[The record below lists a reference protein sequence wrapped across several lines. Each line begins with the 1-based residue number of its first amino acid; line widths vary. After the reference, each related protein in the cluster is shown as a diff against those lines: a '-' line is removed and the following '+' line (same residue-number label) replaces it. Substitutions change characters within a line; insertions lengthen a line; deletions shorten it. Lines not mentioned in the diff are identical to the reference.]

1 MDTGSYCGFEV
12 ALDGPGI
19 ANVTFDQPDRMNG
32 LDRNTKRDLIEFL
45 TQAQV
50 DDRVRVIVF
59 TGTGR
64 AFCAGDDISANPQR
78 GAPRKVP
85 ALDQPAFPAAP
96 LQSYSSL
103 RTTSQRLNLAVRQ
116 LDKLTIAAINGVAI
130 QSGLSL
136 ALACDFRVA
145 AATARLGSATLRF
158 GYLPDEGGHWL
169 LVQALGVQRAMDFV
183 LRKRIVSA
191 AEALELGLVHEVVEP
206 DRLADHARALAEE
219 LANGPQVAMRLA
231 KRALYNADV
240 LGFEAAC
247 DDIAS
252 KTAISDHHPDADE
265 GRRAFLEKRPARF
278 NRWLEEDG

>member
-1 MDTGSYCGFEV
+1 MDTGSYCGFDV
-12 ALDGPGI
+12 QIDGPGVTT
-19 ANVTFDQPDRMNG
+19 VTFTNPDRMNG
-32 LDRNTKRDLIEFL
+32 LDRNVKRDLIEML

-50 DDRVRVIVF
+50 DDRVRVMVF
-59 TGTGR
+59 TGSGR
-64 AFCAGDDISANPQR
+64 AFCAGDDISSDPQR
-78 GAPRKVP
+78 GAPTKVA
-85 ALDQPAFPAAP
+85 ALDQPAFSATP

-103 RTTSQRLNLAVRQ
+103 RTTSQRLNQMVRH
-116 LDKLTIAAINGVAI
+116 LDKISIAAINGVAI

-145 AATARLGSATLRF
+145 STTARLGSATLRF

-169 LVQALGVQRAMDFV
+169 LVQHLGVARALDFV

-191 AEALELGLVHEVVEP
+191 SDALDLGLVHEVVEP
-206 DRLADHARALAEE
+206 DALADHVRALAEE

-247 DDIAS
+247 DDIAT
-252 KTAISDHHPDADE
+252 KTAIGDHHPDAHE
-265 GRRAFLEKRPARF
+265 GRQAFLEKRPPRF
-278 NRWLEEDG
+278 NQWLDR